1 MSPTQKKRLFF
12 YTGMLTLVAVIVG
25 LIVYALSQNM
35 NAYYTPA
42 EIIEATHQNSK
53 LMQKNI
59 RLGGMVKLKSLKRSA
74 NLNVE
79 FIVTDYKQDLQVLYQ
94 GILPDL
100 FREGQGI
107 IAEGRFTSGN
117 FIANRILAKH
127 DETYMPE
134 NIKKRIGTNS

>member
-12 YTGMLTLVAVIVG
+12 YTGMLILAAVIVG
-25 LIVYALSQNM
+25 LIIYALSQNM
-35 NAYYTPA
+35 NAYYTPV
-42 EIIEATHQNSK
+42 EIIEATRQNSK

-59 RLGGMVKLKSLKRSA
+59 RLGGMVKLKSLQRSA
-74 NLNVE
+74 NLKVE
-79 FIVTDYKQDLQVLYQ
+79 FIVTDYKQDLKVVYQ

-107 IAEGRFTSGN
+107 IAEGRFASGK
-117 FIANRILAKH
+117 FMANRILAKH

-134 NIKKRIGTNS
+134 NIKKRIGTSS